1 MSADEWKCRVI
12 RTTDGGLVLDL
23 PEELATA
30 LAVTSGDDIVIS
42 QSRNGMFDLWK
53 DEPPFDPSEMIDRMN
68 RICREALDDPS
79 S

>member
-1 MSADEWKCRVI
+1 MEWKCRVI

-30 LAVTSGDDIVIS
+30 LAVASGDDVLIS
-42 QSRNGMFDLWK
+42 KARNGMFDMWK
-53 DEPPFDPSEMIDRMN
+53 VEPPIDPAEMVERMN
-68 RICREALDDPS
+68 RICRDALDDPS